1 MSLLKEQVDQ
11 LIQKKSNTAFNELLD
26 LIEEGLDNNFIF
38 EERVEGGKKFQ
49 LVMPKFSPS
58 EAWGDPES
66 MDRKQINEIFR
77 VVRGGGD
84 IGKRIQYLNQ
94 YMDPARAKRKTSP
107 RVIINTMIIIESLKA
122 ALNHFNESS
131 AGFVFEAFMAALTGG
146 KQQSGRVKG
155 TLPIE
160 DFVAFTEFGGK
171 SLAVS
176 LKLLQKRT
184 YIKGSFTNLMDYLF
198 VRGEPEIKYLVAYKN
213 AKENVESLDIYDF
226 TISKDNIVQFIM
238 GGDKNTKLLI
248 AGVDPNELQQVLSS
262 GDTAQ
267 IAQVVTQLPG
277 YNKNGMLHTKL
288 AIEDEPDSEAL
299 KKAYSERTPMT
310 KAQQEKY
317 ADKIAAA
324 RAKLGKDPQMQYESF
339 HESEKAMMEQEG
351 LMLAEGK
358 ESGSQWKFN
367 FNMMQTM
374 GDALKLQHHGVLD
387 FSQQRID
394 AISEIYARKLGEQI
408 LTLLESVQSL
418 TTNVGSY
425 FSERMRKNAIQS
437 GAEAVKN
444 AEEIQTSMEGQ
455 LSKDSEET
463 P

>member
-288 AIEDEPDSEAL
+288 AIEDEPQPEQA
-299 KKAYSERTPMT
+299 
-310 KAQQEKY
+310 
-317 ADKIAAA
+317 
-324 RAKLGKDPQMQYESF
+324 PQMQYESF
-339 HESEKAMMEQEG
+339 HESEKAIMEQED

-444 AEEIQTSMEGQ
+444 AEEIKTSMEGQ